1 MDMQRTLL
9 AVALSFLILIG
20 YQYFFAPAPQA
31 PPQPQQ
37 QAQQPTAQATDGK
50 QAPAASAPVAAA
62 VTGIQAPRMEPGQTA
77 RDIVVETPLY
87 RAVVTEAGG
96 GFKSFTLKKY
106 YRENDGAQP
115 MELVRTDNPGE
126 YPALFTPDLTSPL
139 LPLYQAAQQQ
149 LTVDTS
155 GAQTLTM
162 TGASGNV
169 QVQRSMVF
177 KADSYLV
184 DLVIQLTNGGVEP
197 LRMTPALHLTSRP
210 FTANVSSSMYVF
222 QGPAALLQNELLEI
236 KDDDLAKGPRV
247 LQGALSWVGY
257 EDTYFLNALIPGDAQ
272 PRSATIT
279 AAGDKRVSTLA
290 EAPLSLAPG
299 DTVRLSYQLYFGP
312 KKLDALKEA
321 GHDLHRAVDF
331 GWFDVVAKPML
342 ALLNLLYGLFGNY
355 GVAIILV
362 TVVVKLLFWPI
373 THKGMKSMKNMQKLQ
388 PKMAKIREKYK
399 NDPAMMNQEL
409 MAMYKTYKVNPLG
422 GCLPMLLQIP
432 VFFALYKVLL
442 VAIELRHAPFLLW
455 INDLSA
461 PDRLH
466 IGIDIPYLGGIP
478 VMTLLMGASMFL
490 QQKMTPTTLDP
501 TQAKI
506 MMFLPVVFTFMF
518 INFSSGLV
526 LYWFV
531 NNLLSILQQQIINR
545 QTAEPAGRRNDT

>member
-20 YQYFFAPAPQA
+20 YQYFFAPAPQ
-31 PPQPQQ
+31 PPAQVQ
-37 QAQQPTAQATDGK
+37 QAQQQQLTPPASTKETPGTAAI
-50 QAPAASAPVAAA
+50 ASAA
-62 VTGIQAPRMEPGQTA
+62 VTGIQAPRLEEGQSA

-87 RAVVTEAGG
+87 RAVLTEAGG

-106 YRENDGAQP
+106 RRDNNSGQP
-115 MELVRTDNPGE
+115 MELVRTDNPVE
-126 YPALFTPDLTSPL
+126 LPVLFTPDVASPL
-139 LPLYQAAQQQ
+139 LPMYQAAQQQ
-149 LTVDTS
+149 LTVDQAE
-155 GAQTLTM
+155 GQTLSM
-162 TGASGNV
+162 TAASGNL

-184 DLVIQLTNGGVEP
+184 DLVIQLTNGGGEP
-197 LRMTPALHLTSRP
+197 LRLAPALHLTSRP
-210 FTANVSSSMYVF
+210 FTANASSSMYVF

-236 KDDDLAKGPRV
+236 KDDDLSKGPRV

-257 EDTYFLNALIPGDAQ
+257 EDTYFLSALIPGDAQ

-279 AAGDKRVSTLA
+279 AAGDRRVTSLA
-290 EAPLSLAPG
+290 EAPVTLAPG
-299 DTVRLSYQLYFGP
+299 DSVRLSYQLYFGP

-321 GHDLHRAVDF
+321 GHELHRAVDF
-331 GWFDVVAKPML
+331 GWFDPVAKPML

-388 PKMAKIREKYK
+388 PKMAKIRERYK

-422 GCLPMLLQIP
+422 GCLPMVLQIP

-442 VAIELRHAPFLLW
+442 IAIELRHAPFLLW

-461 PDRLH
+461 PDRLG
-466 IGIDIPYLGGIP
+466 IGFDIPYLGGIP
-478 VMTLLMGASMFL
+478 VLTLLMGASMFL
-490 QQKMTPTTLDP
+490 QQRMTPTTLDP

-531 NNLLSILQQQIINR
+531 NNLLAILQQQVINR
-545 QTAEPAGRRNDT
+545 QTAEADRIRNDT